1 MSKYEKAIRKV
12 LLGKKTVE
20 LQQLDS
26 ITNIAICLGA
36 IVDRLDALI
45 ELLDKRL
52 QLSRA
57 GGVERTNEEISFWEK
72 EYRRLTDL
80 PNCNCCG
87 IKNTCTYCPEPGENV
102 RINCPLW
109 EEKE

>member
-36 IVDRLDALI
+36 IVDRLDKLI

-52 QLSRA
+52 
-57 GGVERTNEEISFWEK
+57 
-72 EYRRLTDL
+72 
-80 PNCNCCG
+80 
-87 IKNTCTYCPEPGENV
+87 
-102 RINCPLW
+102 
-109 EEKE
+109 

>member
-26 ITNIAICLGA
+26 ITNIAICLVA

-45 ELLDKRL
+45 ELLDK
-52 QLSRA
+52 QK
-57 GGVERTNEEISFWEK
+57 I
-72 EYRRLTDL
+72 
-80 PNCNCCG
+80 
-87 IKNTCTYCPEPGENV
+87 
-102 RINCPLW
+102 
-109 EEKE
+109 